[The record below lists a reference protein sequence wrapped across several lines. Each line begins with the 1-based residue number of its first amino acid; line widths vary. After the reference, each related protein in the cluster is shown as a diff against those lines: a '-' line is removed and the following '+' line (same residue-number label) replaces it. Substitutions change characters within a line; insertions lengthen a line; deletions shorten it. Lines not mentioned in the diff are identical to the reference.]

1 MDHRSWQLPVKRVA
15 TREKIDRSVVWNN
28 THVCYEH
35 SLFGQ
40 VNSIHYNHSGSQLG
54 CVSTNHVLL
63 LRVPHSD
70 GAVWNEQA
78 SRRSHSI
85 RFRSDDKLTIQAV
98 ELRVVLRSPET
109 AFERQVQG
117 HTRDVRDALFLDR
130 QTFAS
135 GSDDNTVRVWDM
147 TNQAELAI
155 GRQHTDY
162 VRSLALHSEG
172 CFYSGSYDHTVM
184 LWDARAGLEAPMT
197 TLRPTIDAPIEQI
210 LFVPERSWVVS
221 SSSDVVTVYDTR
233 SSQVLAQGS
242 LHTKAVTALAYS
254 TQHQALVTGGLD
266 HRVVFSTVEG
276 RTLTGIASKKMP
288 FAVTAL
294 AMHPESTEFAVGMGN
309 GLVQVSKVEPV
320 FAAGNAA
327 ANGDE
332 EEEAIALPGDEVKQ
346 SAAERYEDMLKRKIG
361 TIRQLFVVYQ
371 YHKALKSALYSR
383 IPDVIISTLEEL
395 QRRGALHVAL
405 SGHTDRTIVQLLRFV
420 TERLENP
427 QLTNLLLATLD
438 FVFDIYA
445 EVAGKSAFFHREL
458 LLAHRRLG
466 ETLRALRS
474 MENTIGIMEMIVSG
488 GEVE

>member
-40 VNSIHYNHSGSQLG
+40 VSALHYNNSGSQLG
-54 CVSTNHVLL
+54 CVSTNHILL

-70 GAVWNEQA
+70 GAVWNEQTN
-78 SRRSHSI
+78 RRSHSI

-98 ELRVVLRSPET
+98 ELRVVIRSPET

-135 GSDDNTVRVWDM
+135 GSDDNTVRLWDM
-147 TNQAELAI
+147 TNQAELSI

-184 LWDARAGLEAPMT
+184 LWDARGGLEAPVA
-197 TLRPTIDAPIEQI
+197 TLRPSVEAPVEQI
-210 LFVPERSWVVS
+210 LFVPERSWLVS
-221 SSSDVVTVYDTR
+221 SSADVVTIFDTR
-233 SSQVLAQGS
+233 SSNVLARGS

-254 TQHQALVTGGLD
+254 AQHNALVTGGLD

-276 RTLTGIASKKMP
+276 ETLTGVASKKLP
-288 FAVTAL
+288 HPVTAL
-294 AMHPESTEFAVGMGN
+294 AMHPESSEFAVGMGN
-309 GLVQVSKVEPV
+309 GLVQVSRVEPV
-320 FAAGNAA
+320 FQAVPKKDDN
-327 ANGDE
+327 E
-332 EEEAIALPGDEVKQ
+332 EVAIALPGDEVAKL
-346 SAAERYEDMLKRKIG
+346 SAAERYEEMLKRKVA
-361 TIRQLFVVYQ
+361 TIRQLLVVYQ
-371 YHKALKSALYSR
+371 YHKALKSALYSKL
-383 IPDVIISTLEEL
+383 PDVIISTLEEL

-420 TERLENP
+420 TERMENP
-427 QLTNLLLATLD
+427 QLTNLLVATLD
-438 FVFDIYA
+438 LIFDIYA
-445 EVAGKSAFFHREL
+445 EVAGTSAFFHHEL

-474 MENTIGIMEMIVSG
+474 MENTIGLMEMIVNG
-488 GEVE
+488 DE